1 MNSAAKAL
9 MVLAAEYWE
18 RAASLA
24 VVSSLPKVVSSL
36 PNKEKV
42 GRLMCGWP
50 PTCKSYFREE
60 HRSLAVMC
68 SAFRCGRT

>member
-1 MNSAAKAL
+1 M
-9 MVLAAEYWE
+9 
-18 RAASLA
+18 AASNTRFTQN
-24 VVSSLPKVVSSL
+24 SLGQSKNLIDSDH
-36 PNKEKV
+36 
-42 GRLMCGWP
+42 GIYRDP

>member
-24 VVSSLPKVVSSL
+24 VVSSLPEVVSSL

-42 GRLMCGWP
+42 GRLMCGWVR
-50 PTCKSYFREE
+50 RETG
-60 HRSLAVMC
+60 
-68 SAFRCGRT
+68 GR